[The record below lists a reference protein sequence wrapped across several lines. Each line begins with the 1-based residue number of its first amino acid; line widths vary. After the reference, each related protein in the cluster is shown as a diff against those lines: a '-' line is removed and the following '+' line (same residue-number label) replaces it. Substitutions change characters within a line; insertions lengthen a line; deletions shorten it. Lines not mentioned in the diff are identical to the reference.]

1 MGVQFFLGPMTRNV
15 VEVALQFHNQYRLP
29 LVFIP
34 SRRQIDM
41 QGGYVE
47 GWTMETFRQYV
58 GTSAKIERDH
68 GGPGQG
74 QVDDNGMKSL
84 LEDTRYADIIHV
96 DPWKRFPNYEDGL
109 EWTIRILQEC
119 YAANPAVEFEVG
131 TEESIR
137 QFEVHELDKFLYDL
151 QDRLDPDIFAQ
162 IRYVVIQCGTA
173 LQEGN
178 NTGAFDEVRLR
189 RMLEVVARYWKTPKE
204 HNGDWITQETVQ
216 RKAAIGLQ
224 CINIA
229 PELGEIESRTLYEM
243 FSLEDREA
251 FFDLCWKSRKWEKW
265 VSADFDPHANQ
276 ERLVHICGHYIL
288 STPEFKAIKARY
300 EDADKR
306 SQKAIWNRLAQ
317 LYNV

>member
-1 MGVQFFLGPMTRNV
+1 MVQFFLGPMTRNV
-15 VEVALQFHNQYRLP
+15 VEVALQFHDQYRLP

-47 GWTMETFRQYV
+47 GWTMEMFRRYV

-74 QVDDNGMKSL
+74 QVDDDGMKSL
-84 LEDTRYADIIHV
+84 LEDTRYADVIHV
-96 DPWKRFPNYEDGL
+96 DPWKRYPNYEDGL
-109 EWTIRILQEC
+109 EWTLRMLQEC

-137 QFEVHELDKFLYDL
+137 RFEAHELDKFLYDL
-151 QDRLDPDIFAQ
+151 QDRLHPDIFAQ

-173 LQEGN
+173 LKEGN
-178 NTGAFDEVRLR
+178 NTGAFDEARLR
-189 RMLEVVARYWKTPKE
+189 RMLGIVAHYWKTPKE
-204 HNGDWITQETVQ
+204 HNGDWITQDTVQ
-216 RKAAIGLQ
+216 KKMAIGLQ

-229 PELGEIESRTLYEM
+229 PELGEIESRTLYSL
-243 FSLEDREA
+243 FSPEDRAA

-265 VSADFDPHANQ
+265 VSADFDPQANQ

-288 STPEFKAIKARY
+288 STPEFKSIKDKY
-300 EDADKR
+300 EDADKMIC
-306 SQKAIWNRLAQ
+306 QAIWNRLSE